1 MSDIMARITEI
12 LQAIGNL
19 GWEWLAYLALALGIL
34 FTIVFRVTQLR
45 RFPTMIRLIS
55 SGGTMG
61 NDGEGI
67 SSFQALSM
75 TLASR
80 VGVGAIAG
88 VATAIAA
95 GGPGAIFWMAV
106 TGFLGSAS
114 SYAESTLAQVYKRK
128 IDGEHR
134 GGIPYYIYHGLKLR
148 WLAVVAALVA
158 FLAYGF
164 LVPGIQS
171 NNISST
177 VEYAFGIDPW
187 ITATIVTVL
196 LGFVIVGGTKR
207 IVNVAQLI
215 VPFMAVGYIIVALVV
230 IFWNFQDIPETISLI
245 LSSAFGAHE
254 VFGGILGFAIT
265 WGIRRAIFTSVAGV
279 GEGTYGAA
287 AAQVSHPAKQGLV
300 QAFSIYVDV
309 LFVCMA
315 TGLLIVATDSY
326 NVITPIGEVLHQGNI
341 PADLVT
347 GGANAQ
353 AAIDTVFPGFGSVF
367 VALAIFLFAFTS
379 QVAFYYIASSN
390 LIFLTKEKV
399 NEKALWVLKIGSL
412 IISFVGGVI
421 SADMMWAA
429 GDIGYVVLGF
439 INMIS
444 ILLLLPVV
452 IKVYKD
458 YERQRNA
465 GQNPVFHPE
474 ELGIKGA
481 DFWVTSDIEAKEEVK
496 NLNI

>member
-12 LQAIGNL
+12 LQAFGNT

-34 FTIVFRVTQLR
+34 FTVVFRVTQLR

-55 SGGTMG
+55 TGGTMG
-61 NDGEGI
+61 KDGEGI

-177 VEYAFGIDPW
+177 VEYCLPITIIRGEYVTVTNPGID
-187 ITATIVTVL
+187 
-196 LGFVIVGGTKR
+196 K
-207 IVNVAQLI
+207 
-215 VPFMAVGYIIVALVV
+215 
-230 IFWNFQDIPETISLI
+230 
-245 LSSAFGAHE
+245 
-254 VFGGILGFAIT
+254 
-265 WGIRRAIFTSVAGV
+265 
-279 GEGTYGAA
+279 
-287 AAQVSHPAKQGLV
+287 
-300 QAFSIYVDV
+300 
-309 LFVCMA
+309 
-315 TGLLIVATDSY
+315 
-326 NVITPIGEVLHQGNI
+326 
-341 PADLVT
+341 
-347 GGANAQ
+347 
-353 AAIDTVFPGFGSVF
+353 
-367 VALAIFLFAFTS
+367 
-379 QVAFYYIASSN
+379 
-390 LIFLTKEKV
+390 
-399 NEKALWVLKIGSL
+399 
-412 IISFVGGVI
+412 
-421 SADMMWAA
+421 
-429 GDIGYVVLGF
+429 
-439 INMIS
+439 
-444 ILLLLPVV
+444 LLLV
-452 IKVYKD
+452 
-458 YERQRNA
+458 R
-465 GQNPVFHPE
+465 
-474 ELGIKGA
+474 
-481 DFWVTSDIEAKEEVK
+481 
-496 NLNI
+496 